1 MTYCYYR
8 VIQKHSR
15 SRKAHDVFDSLSHLR
30 LVTMD
35 PAVGTER
42 LIVPPRA
49 FASSQFHIF
58 QQFGTDRAKP
68 SAAMMLPF
76 AIKADHQGYNF
87 RFLLYFHTCL
97 FFPFIYA
104 KTPVPFPS
112 DQTSIF
118 LPGTAAG
125 GFANAN
131 IPAFESGT
139 HVPHRIDWIPEPIER
154 SDITLKSIF
163 HP

>member
-1 MTYCYYR
+1 
-8 VIQKHSR
+8 
-15 SRKAHDVFDSLSHLR
+15 
-30 LVTMD
+30 
-35 PAVGTER
+35 
-42 LIVPPRA
+42 
-49 FASSQFHIF
+49 
-58 QQFGTDRAKP
+58 
-68 SAAMMLPF
+68 MMLPF

-118 LPGTAAG
+118 LHGTAAG

>member
-118 LPGTAAG
+118 LHGTAAG
-125 GFANAN
+125 G
-131 IPAFESGT
+131 SQT
-139 HVPHRIDWIPEPIER
+139 RTYR
-154 SDITLKSIF
+154 LLKAKPMFRTALTGYPS
-163 HP
+163 PLRDQTSL